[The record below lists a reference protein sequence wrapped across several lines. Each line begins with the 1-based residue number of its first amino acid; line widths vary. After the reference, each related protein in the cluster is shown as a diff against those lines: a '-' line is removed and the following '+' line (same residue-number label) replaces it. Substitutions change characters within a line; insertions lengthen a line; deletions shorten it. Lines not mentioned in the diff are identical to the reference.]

1 MTKIATDI
9 HLYTT
14 NTPNGVKVSML
25 LEELN
30 LEYKVTRIDI
40 MAGGSKEPWFLEI
53 NPNGRIPAL
62 TDTFTDGKSI
72 RLFESASIMQYLVER
87 YDTEHKLSYP
97 RDSPIHMCYPSSGG
111 DYETDFG
118 VQVFWQMA
126 GLGPMQGQANHF
138 VRYAPEK
145 IEYGINRYMNESRR
159 LYRVLDGHLAKSTSG
174 FMVGDKCTIADFVM
188 IGWVGTSNWI
198 GLNIDEFP
206 KVKEWLERMEKR
218 PAVVAG
224 WNVPTPRTDLNL
236 TQKEAKER
244 GEWIQKT
251 MAEDAKKAA

>member
-62 TDTFTDGKSI
+62 TDTFTDGKPI

-97 RDSPIHMCYPSSGG
+97 RDSRESW
-111 DYETDFG
+111 E
-118 VQVFWQMA
+118 VNNWVFWQMA

-138 VRYAPEK
+138 ARYAPEK

-188 IGWVGTSNWI
+188 IGWVGSSNWC

-224 WNVPTPRTDLNL
+224 WNVPTPRMDLNL

-244 GEWIQKT
+244 GEWIQKS

>member
-9 HLYTT
+9 HLYTM
-14 NTPNGVKVSML
+14 NSPNGVKVSML

-30 LEYKVTRIDI
+30 LEYKVTCIDI
-40 MAGGSKEPWFLEI
+40 MTGGSKEPWFLEF
-53 NPNGRIPAL
+53 NPNGRIPTL
-62 TDTFTDGKSI
+62 TDTFTDGKPI

-97 RDSPIHMCYPSSGG
+97 RDSRESW
-111 DYETDFG
+111 E
-118 VQVFWQMA
+118 VNNWVFWQMA

-138 VRYAPEK
+138 ARYAPEK

-159 LYRVLDGHLAKSTSG
+159 LYGVLDGHLAKSTSG
-174 FMVGDKCTIADFVM
+174 FMVGDKCTIADIIM
-188 IGWVGTSNWI
+188 IGWVGTSIWC

-218 PAVVAG
+218 PGVVAG
-224 WNVPTPRTDLNL
+224 WNVPTPRIDLNL
-236 TQKEAKER
+236 KLKEAKER
-244 GEWIQKT
+244 GE
-251 MAEDAKKAA
+251 